1 MGSKEE
7 ISSKHLN
14 IKTTQHSNKFTKE
27 IYFGKDTYVK
37 KNDKKK

>member
-14 IKTTQHSNKFTKE
+14 IKTTQNSNKFSKE
-27 IYFGKDTYVK
+27 IYFGKDTHNK